1 MKGEQKMRTDYN
13 KLKEKL
19 QFVYAG
25 RMDEFPKGKSIETA
39 IKVYKDVKKYE
50 KTDGDGEVDYNRE
63 LLEAKYDLQIIFNIN
78 FKGLTKNNIY
88 LTHQSMWVNSVYIM
102 LNEGEN

>member
-1 MKGEQKMRTDYN
+1 MKTDYE

-19 QFVYAG
+19 QFVYQDK
-25 RMDEFPKGKSIETA
+25 MEEFPKGKTIETA
-39 IKVYKDVKKYE
+39 IQVYKDVKKYE
-50 KTDGDGEVDYNRE
+50 KTNGDGEKDYDRE
-63 LLEAKYDLQIIFNIN
+63 LLEAKYDLQIIFDVN

-102 LNEGEN
+102 LNEGEL